1 MYLGEIVRLILL
13 DLCKQ
18 GVVFGEEALDVLET
32 KGKHSNETILD
43 SKSLR
48 DDHSSIS
55 GNLGSFETQMVSQIV
70 ENQPRHFA
78 AIQNILAYGELGA
91 IKKDCEVVHMVCDA
105 VSRRAAYM
113 CAAGVAA
120 IARKIHDNRFVN

>member
-1 MYLGEIVRLILL
+1 MYL
-13 DLCKQ
+13 KQ
-18 GVVFGEEALDVLET
+18 KVKIQSE
-32 KGKHSNETILD
+32 
-43 SKSLR
+43 SLR
-48 DDHSSIS
+48 RNDHLSTN

-113 CAAGVAA
+113 CAAGVSA
-120 IARKIHDNRFVN
+120 IARKIHDNRFVNDKIILYIIYYNK

>member
-1 MYLGEIVRLILL
+1 
-13 DLCKQ
+13 
-18 GVVFGEEALDVLET
+18 
-32 KGKHSNETILD
+32 
-43 SKSLR
+43 
-48 DDHSSIS
+48 
-55 GNLGSFETQMVSQIV
+55 MVSQIV

-113 CAAGVAA
+113 CAAGVSA
-120 IARKIHDNRFVN
+120 IARKIHDNRFVNYHVKYCYITFYIVPSPDFIF

>member
-1 MYLGEIVRLILL
+1 
-13 DLCKQ
+13 
-18 GVVFGEEALDVLET
+18 
-32 KGKHSNETILD
+32 
-43 SKSLR
+43 
-48 DDHSSIS
+48 
-55 GNLGSFETQMVSQIV
+55 MVSQIV

-113 CAAGVAA
+113 CAAGVSA
-120 IARKIHDNRFVN
+120 IARKIHDNRFVNYKVILYIIININIFGWIATCYIISPPNFIF

>member
-1 MYLGEIVRLILL
+1 
-13 DLCKQ
+13 
-18 GVVFGEEALDVLET
+18 
-32 KGKHSNETILD
+32 
-43 SKSLR
+43 
-48 DDHSSIS
+48 
-55 GNLGSFETQMVSQIV
+55 MVSQIV

-120 IARKIHDNRFVN
+120 IARKIHDNRFVFFKNFQQKS

>member
-1 MYLGEIVRLILL
+1 MYLKQKVKIQRKDRLS
-13 DLCKQ
+13 
-18 GVVFGEEALDVLET
+18 T
-32 KGKHSNETILD
+32 N
-43 SKSLR
+43 
-48 DDHSSIS
+48 
-55 GNLGSFETQMVSQIV
+55 GNSGSFETQMVSQIV

-113 CAAGVAA
+113 CAAGVSA
-120 IARKIHDNRFVN
+120 IARKIHDNRFVNYIIILYIIINRIIFCYIANLLYYTPSNFIF

>member
-1 MYLGEIVRLILL
+1 MTLLTNIPLTVASNDSKKMIAGMYLGEIVRLILL

-32 KGKHSNETILD
+32 K
-43 SKSLR
+43 
-48 DDHSSIS
+48 
-55 GNLGSFETQMVSQIV
+55 GSFETQMVSQIV

-91 IKKDCEVVHMVCDA
+91 IKKDCEVVHMVC
-105 VSRRAAYM
+105 
-113 CAAGVAA
+113 
-120 IARKIHDNRFVN
+120 